1 LTIDIDL
8 LIASEDIMRA
18 AAIAKGLGFDD
29 VSGWVK
35 LPENKLGICRLFGI
49 NKLAGNSFLTL
60 DLLEADSPQN
70 LIFVDRESFLIE
82 GHSIQSLSKNAL
94 ITMKASSERTKD
106 KLDIEL
112 LNDGT
117 D

>member
-1 LTIDIDL
+1 MLC
-8 LIASEDIMRA
+8 ERRR
-18 AAIAKGLGFDD
+18 F
-29 VSGWVK
+29 
-35 LPENKLGICRLFGI
+35 

-70 LIFVDRESFLIE
+70 PIFADRQTFLID